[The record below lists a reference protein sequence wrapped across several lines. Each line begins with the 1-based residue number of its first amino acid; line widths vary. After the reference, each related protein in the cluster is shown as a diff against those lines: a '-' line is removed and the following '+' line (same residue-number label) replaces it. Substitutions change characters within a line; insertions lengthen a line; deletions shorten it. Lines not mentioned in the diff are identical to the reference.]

1 MNNKTVSFLLIFS
14 IQLLTVSGVPTLG
27 QANQTKQ
34 LKRIEK
40 VKSQVTKAS
49 QNNDTVKITL
59 NSGTTYQGTVNQV
72 TNVNF
77 VIVDASG
84 TLHTV
89 NYEEVNSVGG
99 KGYSS
104 GWKIAIGAAI
114 GAGAVLA
121 VLAAI
126 AASDN

>member
-49 QNNDTVKITL
+49 QNNDTIKVKL

-84 TLHTV
+84 TSHSV

>member
-1 MNNKTVSFLLIFS
+1 MIKKTVSFLLILS
-14 IQLLTVSGVPTLG
+14 IQLVTVSGVPTRG
-27 QANQTKQ
+27 QASQTKQ

-49 QNNDTVKITL
+49 QHNDIIKVKL
-59 NSGTTYQGTVNQV
+59 NSGTTYQGSVNQL

-84 TLHTV
+84 TSHSV

>member
-14 IQLLTVSGVPTLG
+14 IQLLTVSGVHRPG
-27 QANQTKQ
+27 NQTKQ

-49 QNNDTVKITL
+49 QNNDTIKVKL

-84 TLHTV
+84 TSHSV

>member
-14 IQLLTVSGVPTLG
+14 IQLLTVSGVPTIA

-49 QNNDTVKITL
+49 QNNDTIKVKL

-84 TLHTV
+84 TSHSV